1 MSTSKLLERAA
12 AVEARTL
19 FAMSAPIALAQ
30 VGHMAMGV
38 VDTLMVARIGVTELA
53 AVAIA
58 STWVWSSGSI
68 AQGIVQGMDP
78 LVSQAHG
85 AGDGDAVA
93 LAFQRGLI
101 LAVLVSFPL
110 MALWLC
116 TESALVALGQDPE
129 VARHAQS
136 YMTARLPSALGFLLF
151 TAQRQYLAGRAIT
164 RPAMWVMLIG
174 NGINAFINWLLIF
187 GNLGFPALG
196 IAGAGIATSI
206 TNLLLPLGLFAWI
219 RGFRLHLGA
228 WRPWDRLSFSLG
240 GLGQSLR
247 LGLPVGIQLA
257 LEANAFTIAMLLVGS
272 IGVVELAAHQIVI
285 NMASLTFMFPLGIAI
300 GAGARAGNLI
310 GARDPR
316 QLRIACRTAL
326 AMGGGVMALAAVA
339 FLLFRASLPRL
350 YVSDPQVVALAASLL
365 PIAGAFQIFDGIQVV
380 GGGLMRGM
388 GRPQAGAIANLFS
401 FYLLGLP
408 LAWLLAFRAGLGIV
422 GVWWGL
428 AAGLACVAT
437 ILCVWVTRTSRRP
450 LAELSVSPAGAHSV
464 DPDRLDH
471 AFELRKHARE
481 TDRGR
486 RRRDHDRPVP

>member
-1 MSTSKLLERAA
+1 MSKSQGSEHAVVREVGTLAA
-12 AVEARTL
+12 I
-19 FAMSAPIALAQ
+19 SAPIALAQ

-53 AVAIA
+53 AVAVA

-101 LAVLVSFPL
+101 LAVLVSLPL
-110 MALWLC
+110 MGIWLC
-116 TESALVALGQDPE
+116 TETLLLALGQDPA
-129 VARHAQS
+129 VAGRAQA

-164 RPAMWVMLIG
+164 RPAMWVMLLG
-174 NGINAFINWLLIF
+174 NVGNAFMNWLLIF

-196 IAGAGIATSI
+196 VVGAGIATSI
-206 TNLLLPLGLFAWI
+206 TNVLLALGLFAWI
-219 RGFRLHLGA
+219 RGFRLHVGA
-228 WRPWDRLSFSLG
+228 WRRWDRIAFSLH
-240 GLGQSLR
+240 GLLQSLR
-247 LGLPVGIQLA
+247 LGLPVGVQLA

-272 IGVVELAAHQIVI
+272 IGVAPLAAHQVVI
-285 NMASLTFMFPLGIAI
+285 NMASFTFMFPLGIAI

-310 GARDPR
+310 GAGDLGR
-316 QLRIACRTAL
+316 LRLVCRLAL
-326 AMGGGVMALAAVA
+326 AMGGGVMALAALVFVA
-339 FLLFRASLPRL
+339 FRTALPRI
-350 YVSDPQVVALAASLL
+350 YVSDPEVAAIAASLL

-401 FYLLGLP
+401 FYLIGLP

-422 GVWWGL
+422 GIWWGL
-428 AAGLACVAT
+428 AAGLACVAG
-437 ILCVWVTRTSRRP
+437 ILCLWVGRTSRRS
-450 LAELSVSPAGAHSV
+450 LAELSVAPLV
-464 DPDRLDH
+464 DPD
-471 AFELRKHARE
+471 
-481 TDRGR
+481 
-486 RRRDHDRPVP
+486 

>member
-1 MSTSKLLERAA
+1 MSTKKPRSTKKLRERAA
-12 AVEARTL
+12 VVEAGTL
-19 FAMSAPIALAQ
+19 FAISAPIALAQ

-38 VDTLMVARIGVTELA
+38 VDTLMVARVGVTELA
-53 AVAIA
+53 AVAVA
-58 STWVWSSGSI
+58 STWVWSSGSL

-101 LAVLVSFPL
+101 LAVLVALPL
-110 MALWLC
+110 MGFWLC
-116 TESALVALGQDPE
+116 TESILLALGQDPD
-129 VARHAQS
+129 VARHAQT

-151 TAQRQYLAGRAIT
+151 TAQRQYLAGRSIT
-164 RPAMWVMLIG
+164 RPAMWVMLFG
-174 NGINAFINWLLIF
+174 NGVNALLNWLLIF
-187 GNLGFPALG
+187 GHHGFPALG

-219 RGFRLHLGA
+219 RGFRLHVGA
-228 WRPWDRLSFSLG
+228 WRPWDRLSFSLP
-240 GLGQSLR
+240 GLAQFMR
-247 LGLPVGIQLA
+247 LGLPVGVQLA

-285 NMASLTFMFPLGIAI
+285 NMASFTFMFPLGIAI
-300 GAGARAGNLI
+300 GASARAGNLI

-316 QLRIACRTAL
+316 QLRVACRTAL
-326 AMGGGVMALAAVA
+326 VMGGGIMALAALA
-339 FLLFRASLPRL
+339 FLLFRTALPRF
-350 YVSDPQVVALAASLL
+350 YVADPQVIALAASLL

-388 GRPQAGAIANLFS
+388 GRPQAGAFANLLS

-408 LAWLLAFRAGLGIV
+408 LAWLLAFRGGLGIV

-437 ILCVWVTRTSRRP
+437 ILCVWVTRTARLP
-450 LAELSVSPAGAHSV
+450 LSALSVSPEGA
-464 DPDRLDH
+464 PTH
-471 AFELRKHARE
+471 A
-481 TDRGR
+481 
-486 RRRDHDRPVP
+486 